1 MDSAGLLGI
10 LQGVGIAIGRMWAVF
25 DVLCMEYSQQVNK
38 KVGITP
44 RWLFK
49 PALCGGIIRK

>member
-38 KVGITP
+38 KSE
-44 RWLFK
+44 
-49 PALCGGIIRK
+49 

>member
-25 DVLCMEYSQQVNK
+25 DVLCMDIANK
-38 KVGITP
+38 
-44 RWLFK
+44 
-49 PALCGGIIRK
+49 